1 MFKIDCQKDTA
12 SNIKMTAKQYTNRS
26 GFKKHTNNL
35 CPKNPIMM
43 TNIKL
48 KEYQDVVIVWQV
60 NQFLIK

>member
-1 MFKIDCQKDTA
+1 
-12 SNIKMTAKQYTNRS
+12 MTGKQYTNRS
-26 GFKKHTNNL
+26 GCKKHTNNL

-48 KEYQDVVIVWQV
+48 KEYQDVVIVWQI